1 MAQIKDKDSYTELTK
16 KQQAVVDELVDDPTA
31 QNTEIADRAGCSRST
46 VYNVKEHYNHI
57 VESLMNQKGRSPG
70 QETTEGNP
78 FRSLDESLGSD
89 DEVQAFQDRPRQG
102 SEKGVEPDP
111 KPETTI
117 TIELGEAA
125 IRDVLEHNATNA
137 VEQAVVRAVLNR
149 AFE

>member
-1 MAQIKDKDSYTELTK
+1 MAQIQDKDSYTELTD

-57 VESLMNQKGRSPG
+57 VESQINQKGRSPG

-89 DEVQAFQDRPRQG
+89 DEVQAFQDRPRQRTD
-102 SEKGVEPDP
+102 KGVESE
-111 KPETTI
+111 PETTI
-117 TIELGEAA
+117 TVELGESA

-137 VEQAVVRAVLNR
+137 VEQAVIRAVLQR

>member
-1 MAQIKDKDSYTELTK
+1 MAQIKDKDSYSELTE

-31 QNTEIADRAGCSRST
+31 QNTEIADRASCSRST

-57 VESLMNQKGRSPG
+57 VESRINQRGRNAG

-78 FRSLDESLGSD
+78 FKSLDESLGSD
-89 DEVQAFQDRPRQG
+89 AEVQAFQDRPRQG
-102 SEKGVEPDP
+102 SEKGVESE
-111 KPETTI
+111 PETTI
-117 TIELGEAA
+117 TVEIGESA

-137 VEQAVVRAVLNR
+137 VEQAVIRAVLQR

>member
-57 VESLMNQKGRSPG
+57 VESRMNQQGRNPG

-78 FRSLDESLGSD
+78 FKSLDESLGSD
-89 DEVQAFQDRPRQG
+89 DEVQVFQDRPRK
-102 SEKGVEPDP
+102 SSDKGVESE
-111 KPETTI
+111 PETTI
-117 TIELGEAA
+117 TVELGESA

-137 VEQAVVRAVLNR
+137 VEQAVIRAVLNR

>member
-1 MAQIKDKDSYTELTK
+1 MAQIKDKDSYTELTE

-57 VESLMNQKGRSPG
+57 VESRINQRGRNEG

-78 FRSLDESLGSD
+78 FKSLDESLGSD
-89 DEVQAFQDRPRQG
+89 AEVQAFQDRPRQG
-102 SEKGVEPDP
+102 SEKGVEPE
-111 KPETTI
+111 PETTI

-137 VEQAVVRAVLNR
+137 VEPVIRAVLNR